1 MCNNV
6 VIKDRD
12 VENGG
17 LFLKIFLIKETSTNN
32 NRNYWNKY
40 YNKCKDKSTR
50 SQSLRVKIILRR
62 RTCWD

>member
-32 NRNYWNKY
+32 NRN
-40 YNKCKDKSTR
+40 
-50 SQSLRVKIILRR
+50 
-62 RTCWD
+62 